1 MKTSKVLL
9 LLACAVMGAG
19 LYADDA
25 KTPERPGKGFRKMGQ
40 RPDMVKILNLN
51 DAEKKSMEEADAA
64 MKEAAKKVREK
75 ALEEAKR
82 LAAANWDAKLKVYK
96 EAAARLTDAKEKARA
111 EKMLERMEKGRGRL
125 VERIA
130 NRILHGDRGKRPG
143 FPGGPEGRHGKA
155 PRAE

>member
-51 DAEKKSMEEADAA
+51 DAEKKSMEEADA
-64 MKEAAKKVREK
+64 VS
-75 ALEEAKR
+75 ALLQQTMEQIVSLDVPLVAEVSRGKD
-82 LAAANWDAKLKVYK
+82 WDA
-96 EAAARLTDAKEKARA
+96 A
-111 EKMLERMEKGRGRL
+111 
-125 VERIA
+125 
-130 NRILHGDRGKRPG
+130 H
-143 FPGGPEGRHGKA
+143 
-155 PRAE
+155 